1 MTSPM
6 PPRAQADSLTEM
18 TEYVLP
24 PHANAL
30 GNVFGGQIMSW
41 VDLCAAICAQRHAG
55 RLCVTA
61 MVDELRFQGPVRVGE
76 VVRLT
81 ARVTAAFRTSLEVS
95 VVVHGE
101 EPWSRREWPCVDARL
116 TFVGVDADQKPAEV
130 PALLL
135 DTDAIR
141 RSQAAGAQR
150 RKERLEKSG
159 RSA

>member
-1 MTSPM
+1 MTEPLA
-6 PPRAQADSLTEM
+6 PRPQSGSLTEM

-76 VVRLT
+76 VVHLT
-81 ARVTAAFRTSLEVS
+81 AKVTAAFRTSLEVS
-95 VVVHGE
+95 VVVLGE
-101 EPWSRREWPCVDARL
+101 EPWSRREWPCVEARL
-116 TFVGVDADQKPAEV
+116 TFVGVDADQRPAEV
-130 PALLL
+130 PPLLL
-135 DTDAIR
+135 DSDAIR
-141 RSQAAGAQR
+141 ASQEAGIQR

>member
-1 MTSPM
+1 MQ
-6 PPRAQADSLTEM
+6 PRAQADSATEM

-30 GNVFGGQIMSW
+30 GNVFGGQIMAW

-61 MVDELRFQGPVRVGE
+61 LVDDLRFRGPVRVGE
-76 VVRLT
+76 VVHLT
-81 ARVTAAFRTSLEVS
+81 ALVTATFRTSLEVH
-95 VVVHGE
+95 VVVSGE
-101 EPWSRREWPCVDARL
+101 EPWSRRRWPCVDARL
-116 TFVGVDADQKPAEV
+116 TFVGVDAEQKPA
-130 PALLL
+130 PIPQLLL
-135 DTDAIR
+135 DTEAIV
-141 RSQAAGAQR
+141 RSQANGEQR